1 MIIFKQSQ
9 KQSSFESIEIKSD
22 TLNELLFWWQTQ
34 YMLEH
39 SRSGYPIMNGNRES
53 QTFGQSKP
61 RLNVWKR
68 AKMGYNSSVWLLI
81 LIVIRVS

>member
-1 MIIFKQSQ
+1 
-9 KQSSFESIEIKSD
+9 
-22 TLNELLFWWQTQ
+22 
-34 YMLEH
+34 
-39 SRSGYPIMNGNRES
+39 MNGNRES

-81 LIVIRVS
+81 LIVIRVSRGRSEQAQRTVWVQAIF